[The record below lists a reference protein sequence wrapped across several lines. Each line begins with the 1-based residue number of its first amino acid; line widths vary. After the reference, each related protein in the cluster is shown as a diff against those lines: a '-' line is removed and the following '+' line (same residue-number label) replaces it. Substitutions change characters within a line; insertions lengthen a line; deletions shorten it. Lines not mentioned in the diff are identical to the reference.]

1 MKIKS
6 FFKKRKQNKKNGGKG
21 QSLVE
26 LTLSLPL
33 LLMLLSGMVEFG
45 FMLNYKLSLIDATRE
60 VARLFSNF
68 DPIDD
73 PDTAVNEVEVFYP
86 SAVDQVLVV
95 LEPQDINDT
104 SRKID
109 IRNDA
114 EHPDDI
120 VISVY
125 SVNDGVATLVND
137 YHWSNNQ
144 PSRFDVV
151 KIEDRLIASAPA
163 TGVLVVE
170 VFYNYDQV
178 LGLPWLRFLPDPI
191 LLYAH
196 TVMPNSAAEPT
207 PTPGS

>member
-1 MKIKS
+1 MKIKN
-6 FFKKRKQNKKNGGKG
+6 FFEKIKHKKQSGKG

-26 LTLSLPL
+26 ITISLPL

-45 FMLNYKLSLIDATRE
+45 FMLNYKLSLLDATRE

-73 PDTAVNEVEVFYP
+73 PNTTVNEADVFYP

-104 SRKID
+104 SRKIHL
-109 IRNDA
+109 RNDT
-114 EHPDDI
+114 EHPDDV

-125 SVNDGVATLVND
+125 SVNDGIATLVND

-144 PSRFDVV
+144 PSRFDAA
-151 KIEDRLIASAPA
+151 KIENRLIASAPA

-170 VFYNYDQV
+170 VFYHYDQI
-178 LGLPWLRFLPDPI
+178 LGLPWLGFLPNPT

-207 PTPGS
+207 PTPES